1 MATVVTM
8 ALHSVHSVSKHTVS
22 LNEAC
27 TALLEPLSSSFYS
40 FLSSIFFSFL
50 SFLLLLLTILFCF
63 ANNFSLHRFR
73 DQAAG
78 HIQHVVKEISRLK
91 PYCDHV

>member
-40 FLSSIFFSFL
+40 FLSSIFFFL
-50 SFLLLLLTILFCF
+50 PFIPSSSSNDSLLLRKQFL
-63 ANNFSLHRFR
+63 AP
-73 DQAAG
+73 Q
-78 HIQHVVKEISRLK
+78 V
-91 PYCDHV
+91 

>member
-40 FLSSIFFSFL
+40 FLSSIFFS
-50 SFLLLLLTILFCF
+50 SFIPSSSSNDSLLLRKQFL
-63 ANNFSLHRFR
+63 AP
-73 DQAAG
+73 Q
-78 HIQHVVKEISRLK
+78 V
-91 PYCDHV
+91 